1 MPVTP
6 ASLLPLRFES
16 VIRAARI
23 SCYAGAMEKAR
34 QNVTLVVEEDL
45 LLAARK
51 VALDQRTSVNQLV
64 RDYLAALVEEPSRRR
79 LARARLK
86 KAFETGLV
94 DVGDRKWSRD
104 DLYER

>member
-1 MPVTP
+1 M
-6 ASLLPLRFES
+6 A
-16 VIRAARI
+16 
-23 SCYAGAMEKAR
+23 KAK

-51 VALDQRTSVNQLV
+51 IALDRRTSVNQLV
-64 RDYLAALVEEPSRRR
+64 REYLTALVEEPGRRR

-86 KAFETGLV
+86 QAAETGLV
-94 DVGDRKWSRD
+94 EVGDRTWSRD